1 MERFKIPPNATTP
14 LHTHPNTENITVL
27 AGSFGLAE
35 NRTFDKSSGK
45 ILTPG
50 SFYLLPPNQ
59 AHFAWSG
66 ADGAIIQIHG
76 VGPSGMTVLHAPP
89 QESQRSGKM
98 TRPTGADIPNDAP
111 SSDRP
116 RWADAADSARRYILH
131 VTAWGNGEQA
141 VLDPHRQFFEIFPRS
156 RPGDRIELRRLQV
169 RECEGIKRSGSSYSS
184 SNGPAVCAYTACPS
198 AGVAVPPR
206 NQSTAALSAEPD
218 AGRRTRSVRRRR
230 RVLGRGRA

>member
-1 MERFKIPPNATTP
+1 MHQAGKLPYWRAIPRNQVPLWSASRFPPNATTP

-35 NRTFDKSSGK
+35 NSTFDKSSGK

-89 QESQRSGKM
+89 QEKS
-98 TRPTGADIPNDAP
+98 T
-111 SSDRP
+111 
-116 RWADAADSARRYILH
+116 
-131 VTAWGNGEQA
+131 
-141 VLDPHRQFFEIFPRS
+141 
-156 RPGDRIELRRLQV
+156 
-169 RECEGIKRSGSSYSS
+169 KR
-184 SNGPAVCAYTACPS
+184 
-198 AGVAVPPR
+198 
-206 NQSTAALSAEPD
+206 
-218 AGRRTRSVRRRR
+218 
-230 RVLGRGRA
+230 